1 MIIKKLAKLC
11 RSARLLSYTY
21 IGDEMWAGTGQAI
34 YALTGIPTMSADELK
49 TVFDW
54 NVSAKKAVIAREV
67 SCGADICGEDLLQL
81 DPPRN
86 TLMDADE
93 YKVFKAVDKLY
104 FVREEY
110 FSPLGDIAPAELFYS
125 LRGDRG
131 AEVIAIKRGL
141 VTVAVLVPQEISLGE
156 LQEWCD
162 EQGGLIADIQEY
174 VAVEYMAAN
183 KREDDGQ
190 MVIDNEP

>member
-1 MIIKKLAKLC
+1 
-11 RSARLLSYTY
+11 
-21 IGDEMWAGTGQAI
+21 
-34 YALTGIPTMSADELK
+34 MSADELK

-67 SCGADICGEDLLQL
+67 GCNAAICGEDLLQL
-81 DPPRN
+81 DPPRDM
-86 TLMDADE
+86 LMDADE

-141 VTVAVLVPQEISLGE
+141 VTVAILVPRKISLEE

-190 MVIDNEP
+190 MVIGGDDP